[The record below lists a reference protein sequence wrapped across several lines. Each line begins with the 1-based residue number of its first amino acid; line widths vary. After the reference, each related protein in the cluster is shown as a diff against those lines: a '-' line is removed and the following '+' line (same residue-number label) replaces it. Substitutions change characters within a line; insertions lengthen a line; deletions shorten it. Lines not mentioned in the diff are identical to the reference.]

1 MGQSSGPMPALARD
15 DALGQAIGQCA
26 IPKTC
31 HVDGAMVVAPMAGQ
45 GEDKD

>member
-1 MGQSSGPMPALARD
+1 MDQSSGLVLGLAGG
-15 DALGQAIGQCA
+15 DASGQAIGQCA
-26 IPKTC
+26 IPKTY